1 MTPLVLYREVEE
13 EGRME
18 HGLEPKISYDEKR
31 ESVALISRLYPTGIV
46 WSFFY
51 LLEGFWSWIFLWICP
66 FIVYK

>member
-1 MTPLVLYREVEE
+1 VLYREVEE

-46 WSFFY
+46 WSLLF
-51 LLEGFWSWIFLWICP
+51 LEGFWSWIFCGYA